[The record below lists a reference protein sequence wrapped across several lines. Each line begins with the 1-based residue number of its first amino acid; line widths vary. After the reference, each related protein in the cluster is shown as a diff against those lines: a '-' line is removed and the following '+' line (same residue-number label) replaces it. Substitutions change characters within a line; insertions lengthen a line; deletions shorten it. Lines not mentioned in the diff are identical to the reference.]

1 MGEQFNKYG
10 ERVRRKLYTDGWVT
24 GGYPVEAGAKQLG
37 IFDSRRP
44 RTVNVKGYTVKPHPR
59 RWPKEAS
66 GVMNAAGDVFG
77 GGGSDA
83 ASSVFGGAE
92 AASSVFG
99 GAEAAEGP
107 AEETFTSAAGST
119 TTELVGVGPKASYS
133 WIPWTVGILAL
144 AYWLSRP

>member
-1 MGEQFNKYG
+1 MGEQFNKHG
-10 ERVRRKLYTDGWVT
+10 ERVRRKIYTGGWVT

-66 GVMNAAGDVFG
+66 GAMDAAGDVFG
-77 GGGSDA
+77 GGGSSA
-83 ASSVFGGAE
+83 AA
-92 AASSVFG
+92 SVFG

-107 AEETFTSAAGST
+107 AKETFTSAADST
-119 TTELVGVGPKASYS
+119 TTELVGVAPKASYS